1 MSESEKNK
9 DKIVSDNISEVG
21 AQKSSADNET
31 ILSRVSEEPAKII
44 TITSSGHRHHH
55 SSKSGKSRKRHHRS
69 KRKKIIKKVLLIV
82 GIILLLA
89 AIITAGSIAVLY
101 HTGKNEMK
109 PDRVK
114 IEAPKNVETVDD
126 GRYIY
131 YKNGKYKYKD
141 DIINMMFLGIDRNN
155 GLGTDGIGANGQADV
170 IAIAAI
176 DSAKSKVTIINVPRD
191 IITDVK
197 VFSSSGGYSGTEKM
211 QIALSFA
218 YGDGGDTS
226 CVNTMSAVRS
236 LFYNVPISSYF
247 ALKMEGVPELN
258 DSIGGVDVTSP
269 ETISIFEKGQKYHLD
284 GEDAL
289 LFVQRRDMES
299 VNANLKRNERQKVYL
314 NSFISKFINQTKSDI
329 GVPINVF
336 NASKPY
342 SFTNLNANRITYLAT
357 EFILNKKM
365 AIQMKS
371 VPVTVEKQG
380 NNAANYVK
388 EEQFY
393 ELFLDV
399 FYEKVK

>member
-1 MSESEKNK
+1 MSESGNNK

-31 ILSRVSEEPAKII
+31 ILSKVSEEPAKII
-44 TITSSGHRHHH
+44 TSSGHRHHH
-55 SSKSGKSRKRHHRS
+55 HSSKTGKSRKRHHRS
-69 KRKKIIKKVLLIV
+69 KRKKIIKRVLLII

-89 AIITAGSIAVLY
+89 AIITAGSVAVLY

-109 PDRVK
+109 PDKVK

-131 YKNGKYKYKD
+131 YKNGKYKYKN
-141 DIINMMFLGIDRNN
+141 DIINMLFLGIDRNN

-170 IAIAAI
+170 IALAAI
-176 DSAKSKVTIINVPRD
+176 DSSNSKVTIINVPRD

-197 VFSSSGGYSGTEKM
+197 VYSSSGGYSGTEKM

-218 YGDGGDTS
+218 YGDGADTS
-226 CVNTMSAVRS
+226 CVNAMSAVRS

-247 ALKMEGVPELN
+247 ALKMEGVPDLN
-258 DSIGGVDVTSP
+258 DSIGGVDVKSP
-269 ETISIFEKGQKYHLD
+269 ETISIFEKGEKYHLD

-289 LFVQRRDMES
+289 LFVQKRDMQS

-365 AIQMKS
+365 AIKMKS

-388 EEQFY
+388 EDEFY

>member
-1 MSESEKNK
+1 MSESEKNR

-31 ILSRVSEEPAKII
+31 ILSRVSEEPAKI
-44 TITSSGHRHHH
+44 ITSSGHRHHH

-109 PDRVK
+109 PDKVK

-269 ETISIFEKGQKYHLD
+269 ETISIFEKSQKYHLD

>member
-31 ILSRVSEEPAKII
+31 ILSRVSEEPAKI
-44 TITSSGHRHHH
+44 ITSSGHRHHH

-109 PDRVK
+109 PDKVK

-284 GEDAL
+284 GEDAF

>member
-1 MSESEKNK
+1 MSESGNNK

-31 ILSRVSEEPAKII
+31 ILSKVSEEPAKII
-44 TITSSGHRHHH
+44 TSSGHRHHHH

-69 KRKKIIKKVLLIV
+69 KRKKIIKRVLLII

-89 AIITAGSIAVLY
+89 AIITAGSVAVLY

-109 PDRVK
+109 PDKVK

-131 YKNGKYKYKD
+131 YKNGKYKYKN
-141 DIINMMFLGIDRNN
+141 DIINMLFLGIDRNN

-170 IAIAAI
+170 IALAAI
-176 DSAKSKVTIINVPRD
+176 DSSNSKVTIINVPRD

-197 VFSSSGGYSGTEKM
+197 VYSSSGGYSGTEKM

-218 YGDGGDTS
+218 YGDGADTS
-226 CVNTMSAVRS
+226 CVNAMSAVRS

-247 ALKMEGVPELN
+247 ALKMEGVPDLN
-258 DSIGGVDVTSP
+258 DSIGGVDVKSP
-269 ETISIFEKGQKYHLD
+269 ETISIFEKGEKYHLD

-289 LFVQRRDMES
+289 LFVQKRDMQS

-314 NSFISKFINQTKSDI
+314 NSFISKFIKQTKSDI

-365 AIQMKS
+365 AIKMKS

-388 EEQFY
+388 EDEFY

>member
-1 MSESEKNK
+1 MSESEKNR

-31 ILSRVSEEPAKII
+31 ILSKVSEEPAKII
-44 TITSSGHRHHH
+44 TSSGHRHHHH

-69 KRKKIIKKVLLIV
+69 KRKKIIKRVLLII

-89 AIITAGSIAVLY
+89 AIITAGSVAVLY

-109 PDRVK
+109 PDKVK

-131 YKNGKYKYKD
+131 YKNGKYKYKN
-141 DIINMMFLGIDRNN
+141 DIINMLFLGIDRNN

-170 IAIAAI
+170 IALAAI
-176 DSAKSKVTIINVPRD
+176 DSSNSKVTIINVPRD

-197 VFSSSGGYSGTEKM
+197 VYSSSGGYSGTEKM

-218 YGDGGDTS
+218 YGDGADTS
-226 CVNTMSAVRS
+226 CVNAMSAVRS

-247 ALKMEGVPELN
+247 ALKMEGVPDLN
-258 DSIGGVDVTSP
+258 DSIGGVDVKSP
-269 ETISIFEKGQKYHLD
+269 ETISIFEKGEKYHLD

-289 LFVQRRDMES
+289 LFVQKRDMQS

-365 AIQMKS
+365 AIKMKS

-388 EEQFY
+388 EDEFY

>member
-1 MSESEKNK
+1 MSESGNNK

-31 ILSRVSEEPAKII
+31 ILSKVSEEPAKII
-44 TITSSGHRHHH
+44 TSSGHRHHHH

-69 KRKKIIKKVLLIV
+69 KRKKIIKRVLLII

-89 AIITAGSIAVLY
+89 AIITAGSVAVLY

-109 PDRVK
+109 PDKVK

-131 YKNGKYKYKD
+131 YKNGKYKYKN
-141 DIINMMFLGIDRNN
+141 DIINMLFLGIDRNN

-170 IAIAAI
+170 IALAAI
-176 DSAKSKVTIINVPRD
+176 DSSNSKVTIINVPRD

-197 VFSSSGGYSGTEKM
+197 VYSSSGGYSGTEKM

-218 YGDGGDTS
+218 YGDGADTS
-226 CVNTMSAVRS
+226 CVNAMSAVRS

-247 ALKMEGVPELN
+247 ALKMEGVPDLN
-258 DSIGGVDVTSP
+258 DSIGGVDVKSP
-269 ETISIFEKGQKYHLD
+269 ETISIFEKGEKYHLD

-289 LFVQRRDMES
+289 LFVQKRDMQS

-365 AIQMKS
+365 AIKMKS

-388 EEQFY
+388 EDEFY

>member
-1 MSESEKNK
+1 MSESGNNK

-31 ILSRVSEEPAKII
+31 ILSKVSEEPAKII
-44 TITSSGHRHHH
+44 TSSGHRHHHH
-55 SSKSGKSRKRHHRS
+55 SSKSGKTRKRHHRS
-69 KRKKIIKKVLLIV
+69 KRKKIIKRVLLII

-89 AIITAGSIAVLY
+89 AIITAGSVAVLY

-109 PDRVK
+109 PDKVK

-131 YKNGKYKYKD
+131 YKNGKYKYKN
-141 DIINMMFLGIDRNN
+141 DIINMLFLGIDRNN

-170 IAIAAI
+170 IALAAI
-176 DSAKSKVTIINVPRD
+176 DSSNSKVTIINVPRD

-197 VFSSSGGYSGTEKM
+197 VYSSSGGYSGTEKM

-218 YGDGGDTS
+218 YGDGADTS
-226 CVNTMSAVRS
+226 CVNAMSAVRS

-247 ALKMEGVPELN
+247 ALKMEGVPDLN
-258 DSIGGVDVTSP
+258 DSIGGVDVKSP
-269 ETISIFEKGQKYHLD
+269 ETISIFEKGEKYHLD

-289 LFVQRRDMES
+289 LFVQKRDMQS

-365 AIQMKS
+365 AIKMKS

-388 EEQFY
+388 EDEFY

>member
-1 MSESEKNK
+1 MSESGNNK

-31 ILSRVSEEPAKII
+31 ILSKVSEEPAKII
-44 TITSSGHRHHH
+44 TSSGHRHHHH

-69 KRKKIIKKVLLIV
+69 KRKKIIKRVLLII

-89 AIITAGSIAVLY
+89 AIITAGSVAVLY

-109 PDRVK
+109 PDKVK

-131 YKNGKYKYKD
+131 YKNGKYKYKN
-141 DIINMMFLGIDRNN
+141 DIINMLFLGIDRNN

-170 IAIAAI
+170 IALAAI
-176 DSAKSKVTIINVPRD
+176 DSSNSKVTIINVPRD

-197 VFSSSGGYSGTEKM
+197 VYSSSGGYSGTEKM

-218 YGDGGDTS
+218 YGDGADTS
-226 CVNTMSAVRS
+226 CVNAMSAVRS

-247 ALKMEGVPELN
+247 ALKMEGVPDLN
-258 DSIGGVDVTSP
+258 DSIGGVDVKSP
-269 ETISIFEKGQKYHLD
+269 ETISIFEKGEKYHLD

-289 LFVQRRDMES
+289 LFVQKRDMQS

-314 NSFISKFINQTKSDI
+314 NSFILKFINQTKSDI
-329 GVPINVF
+329 GVPINLF

-365 AIQMKS
+365 AIKMKS

-388 EEQFY
+388 EDEFY

>member
-1 MSESEKNK
+1 
-9 DKIVSDNISEVG
+9 
-21 AQKSSADNET
+21 
-31 ILSRVSEEPAKII
+31 
-44 TITSSGHRHHH
+44 
-55 SSKSGKSRKRHHRS
+55 
-69 KRKKIIKKVLLIV
+69 
-82 GIILLLA
+82 
-89 AIITAGSIAVLY
+89 
-101 HTGKNEMK
+101 
-109 PDRVK
+109 
-114 IEAPKNVETVDD
+114 
-126 GRYIY
+126 
-131 YKNGKYKYKD
+131 
-141 DIINMMFLGIDRNN
+141 
-155 GLGTDGIGANGQADV
+155 
-170 IAIAAI
+170 
-176 DSAKSKVTIINVPRD
+176 
-191 IITDVK
+191 
-197 VFSSSGGYSGTEKM
+197 
-211 QIALSFA
+211 
-218 YGDGGDTS
+218 
-226 CVNTMSAVRS
+226 MSAVRS

>member
-1 MSESEKNK
+1 MSESGNNK

-31 ILSRVSEEPAKII
+31 ILSRVSEEPAKI
-44 TITSSGHRHHH
+44 ITSSGHRHHH

-109 PDRVK
+109 PDKVK

-269 ETISIFEKGQKYHLD
+269 ETISIFEKGFKIY
-284 GEDAL
+284 
-289 LFVQRRDMES
+289 
-299 VNANLKRNERQKVYL
+299 
-314 NSFISKFINQTKSDI
+314 
-329 GVPINVF
+329 
-336 NASKPY
+336 
-342 SFTNLNANRITYLAT
+342 
-357 EFILNKKM
+357 
-365 AIQMKS
+365 
-371 VPVTVEKQG
+371 
-380 NNAANYVK
+380 
-388 EEQFY
+388 
-393 ELFLDV
+393 
-399 FYEKVK
+399 

>member
-31 ILSRVSEEPAKII
+31 ILSRVSEEPAKI
-44 TITSSGHRHHH
+44 ITSSGHRHHH

-109 PDRVK
+109 PDKVK

-170 IAIAAI
+170 IAIATI

-314 NSFISKFINQTKSDI
+314 NSFISKFINHTKSDI

>member
-1 MSESEKNK
+1 MSESGNNK

-44 TITSSGHRHHH
+44 TSSGHRHHH

-69 KRKKIIKKVLLIV
+69 KRKKIIKRVLLII

-89 AIITAGSIAVLY
+89 AIITAGSVAVLY

-109 PDRVK
+109 PDKVK

-131 YKNGKYKYKD
+131 YKNGKYKYKN
-141 DIINMMFLGIDRNN
+141 DIINMLFLGIDRNN

-170 IAIAAI
+170 IALAAI
-176 DSAKSKVTIINVPRD
+176 DSSNSKVTIINVPRD

-197 VFSSSGGYSGTEKM
+197 VYSSSGGYSGTEKM

-218 YGDGGDTS
+218 YGDGADTS
-226 CVNTMSAVRS
+226 CVNAMSAVRS

-247 ALKMEGVPELN
+247 ALKMEGVPDLN
-258 DSIGGVDVTSP
+258 DSIGGVDVKSP
-269 ETISIFEKGQKYHLD
+269 ETISIFEKGEKYHLD

-289 LFVQRRDMES
+289 LFVQKRDMQS

-365 AIQMKS
+365 AIKMKS

-388 EEQFY
+388 EDEFY

>member
-31 ILSRVSEEPAKII
+31 ILSKVSEEPAKII
-44 TITSSGHRHHH
+44 TSSGHRHHHH

-69 KRKKIIKKVLLIV
+69 KRKKIIKRVLLII

-89 AIITAGSIAVLY
+89 AIITAGSVAVLY

-109 PDRVK
+109 PDKVK

-131 YKNGKYKYKD
+131 YKNGKYKYKN
-141 DIINMMFLGIDRNN
+141 DIINMLFLGIDRNN

-170 IAIAAI
+170 IALAAI
-176 DSAKSKVTIINVPRD
+176 DSSNSKVTIINVPRD

-197 VFSSSGGYSGTEKM
+197 VYSSSGGYSGTEKM

-218 YGDGGDTS
+218 YGDGADTS
-226 CVNTMSAVRS
+226 CVNAMSAVRS

-247 ALKMEGVPELN
+247 ALKMEGVPDLN
-258 DSIGGVDVTSP
+258 DSIGGVDVKSP
-269 ETISIFEKGQKYHLD
+269 ETISIFEKGEKYHLD

-289 LFVQRRDMES
+289 LFVQKRDMQS

-365 AIQMKS
+365 AIKMKS

-388 EEQFY
+388 EDEFY

>member
-1 MSESEKNK
+1 MSESEKNR

>member
-31 ILSRVSEEPAKII
+31 ILSRVSEEPAKI
-44 TITSSGHRHHH
+44 ITSSGHRHHH

-109 PDRVK
+109 PDKVK

-365 AIQMKS
+365 AIKMKS

>member
-21 AQKSSADNET
+21 AQKSSANET
-31 ILSRVSEEPAKII
+31 ILSKVSEEPAKII
-44 TITSSGHRHHH
+44 TSSGHRHHHH

-69 KRKKIIKKVLLIV
+69 KRKKIIKRVLLII

-89 AIITAGSIAVLY
+89 AIITAGSVAVLY

-109 PDRVK
+109 PDKVK

-131 YKNGKYKYKD
+131 YKNGKYKYKN
-141 DIINMMFLGIDRNN
+141 DIINMLFLGIDRNN

-170 IAIAAI
+170 IALAAI
-176 DSAKSKVTIINVPRD
+176 DSSNSKVTIINVPRD

-197 VFSSSGGYSGTEKM
+197 VYSSSGGYSGTEKM

-218 YGDGGDTS
+218 YGDGADTS
-226 CVNTMSAVRS
+226 CVNAMSAVRS

-247 ALKMEGVPELN
+247 ALKMEGVPDLN
-258 DSIGGVDVTSP
+258 DSIGGVDVKSP
-269 ETISIFEKGQKYHLD
+269 ETISIFEKGEKYHLD

-289 LFVQRRDMES
+289 LFVQKRDMQS

-365 AIQMKS
+365 AIKMKS

-388 EEQFY
+388 EDEFY

>member
-31 ILSRVSEEPAKII
+31 ILSRVSEEPAKI
-44 TITSSGHRHHH
+44 ITSSGHRHHH

-109 PDRVK
+109 PDKVK

-131 YKNGKYKYKD
+131 YKNGKYKYKN
-141 DIINMMFLGIDRNN
+141 DIINMLFLGIDRNN

-170 IAIAAI
+170 IALAAI
-176 DSAKSKVTIINVPRD
+176 DSSNSKVTIINVPRD

-197 VFSSSGGYSGTEKM
+197 VYSSSGGYSGTEKM

-218 YGDGGDTS
+218 YGDGADTS
-226 CVNTMSAVRS
+226 CVNAMSAVRS

-247 ALKMEGVPELN
+247 ALKMEGVPDLN
-258 DSIGGVDVTSP
+258 DSIGGVDVKSP
-269 ETISIFEKGQKYHLD
+269 ETISIFEKGEKYHLD

-289 LFVQRRDMES
+289 LFVQKRDMQS

-314 NSFISKFINQTKSDI
+314 NSFILKFINQTKSDI

-365 AIQMKS
+365 AIKMKS

-388 EEQFY
+388 EDEFY

>member
-31 ILSRVSEEPAKII
+31 ILSRVSEEPAKI
-44 TITSSGHRHHH
+44 ITSSGHRHHH

-109 PDRVK
+109 PDKVK

-170 IAIAAI
+170 IAIATI

>member
-1 MSESEKNK
+1 MSESGNNK

-31 ILSRVSEEPAKII
+31 ILSKVSEEPAKII
-44 TITSSGHRHHH
+44 TSSGHRHHHH

-69 KRKKIIKKVLLIV
+69 KRKKIIKRVLLII

-89 AIITAGSIAVLY
+89 AIITAGSVAVLY

-109 PDRVK
+109 PDKVK

-131 YKNGKYKYKD
+131 YKNGKYKYKN
-141 DIINMMFLGIDRNN
+141 DIINMLFLGIDRNN

-170 IAIAAI
+170 IALAAI
-176 DSAKSKVTIINVPRD
+176 DSSNSKVTIINVPRD

-197 VFSSSGGYSGTEKM
+197 VYSSSGGYSGTEKM

-218 YGDGGDTS
+218 YGDGADTS
-226 CVNTMSAVRS
+226 CVNAMSAVRS

-247 ALKMEGVPELN
+247 ALKMEGVPDLN
-258 DSIGGVDVTSP
+258 DSIGGVDVKSP
-269 ETISIFEKGQKYHLD
+269 ETISIFEKGEKYHLD

-289 LFVQRRDMES
+289 LFVQKRDMQS

>member
-1 MSESEKNK
+1 MSESGNNK

-31 ILSRVSEEPAKII
+31 ILSKVSEEPAKII
-44 TITSSGHRHHH
+44 TSSGHRHHHH

-69 KRKKIIKKVLLIV
+69 KRKKIIKRVLLII

-89 AIITAGSIAVLY
+89 AIITAGSVAVLY

-109 PDRVK
+109 PDKVK

-131 YKNGKYKYKD
+131 YKNGKYKYKN
-141 DIINMMFLGIDRNN
+141 DIINMLFLGIDRNN

-170 IAIAAI
+170 IAIATI

>member
-1 MSESEKNK
+1 MSESGNNK

-31 ILSRVSEEPAKII
+31 ILSKVSEEPAKII
-44 TITSSGHRHHH
+44 TSSGHRHHH
-55 SSKSGKSRKRHHRS
+55 LSSKSGKSRKRHHRS
-69 KRKKIIKKVLLIV
+69 KRKKIIKRVLLII

-89 AIITAGSIAVLY
+89 AIITAGSVAVLY

-109 PDRVK
+109 PDKVK

-131 YKNGKYKYKD
+131 YKNGKYKYKN
-141 DIINMMFLGIDRNN
+141 DIINMLFLGIDRNN

-170 IAIAAI
+170 IALAAI
-176 DSAKSKVTIINVPRD
+176 DSSNSKVTIINVPRD

-197 VFSSSGGYSGTEKM
+197 VYSSSGGYSGTEKM

-218 YGDGGDTS
+218 YGDGADTS
-226 CVNTMSAVRS
+226 CVNAMSAVRS

-247 ALKMEGVPELN
+247 ALKMEGVPDLN
-258 DSIGGVDVTSP
+258 DSIGGVDVKSP
-269 ETISIFEKGQKYHLD
+269 ETISIFEKGEKYHLD

-289 LFVQRRDMES
+289 LFVQKRDMQS

-365 AIQMKS
+365 AIKMKS

-388 EEQFY
+388 EDEFY

>member
-1 MSESEKNK
+1 MSESGNNK

-31 ILSRVSEEPAKII
+31 ILSKVSEEPAKII
-44 TITSSGHRHHH
+44 TSSGHRHHHH

-69 KRKKIIKKVLLIV
+69 KRKKIIKRVLLII

-89 AIITAGSIAVLY
+89 AIITAGSVAVLY

-109 PDRVK
+109 PDKVK

-131 YKNGKYKYKD
+131 YKNGKYKYKN
-141 DIINMMFLGIDRNN
+141 DIINMLFLGIDRNN

-170 IAIAAI
+170 IALAAI
-176 DSAKSKVTIINVPRD
+176 DSSNSKVTIINVPRD

-197 VFSSSGGYSGTEKM
+197 VYSSSGGYSGTEKM

>member
-1 MSESEKNK
+1 MSESGNNK

-31 ILSRVSEEPAKII
+31 ILSKVSEEPAKII
-44 TITSSGHRHHH
+44 TSSGHRHHHH

-69 KRKKIIKKVLLIV
+69 KRKKIIKRVLLII

-89 AIITAGSIAVLY
+89 AIITAGSVAVLY

-109 PDRVK
+109 PDKVK

-131 YKNGKYKYKD
+131 YKNGKYKYKN
-141 DIINMMFLGIDRNN
+141 DIINMLFLGIDRNN

-170 IAIAAI
+170 IALAAI
-176 DSAKSKVTIINVPRD
+176 DSSNSKVTIINVPRD

-197 VFSSSGGYSGTEKM
+197 VYSSSGGYSGTEKM

-218 YGDGGDTS
+218 YGDGADTS
-226 CVNTMSAVRS
+226 CVNAMSAVRS

-247 ALKMEGVPELN
+247 ALKMEGVPDLN
-258 DSIGGVDVTSP
+258 DSIGGVDVKSP
-269 ETISIFEKGQKYHLD
+269 ETISIFEKGEKYHLD

-289 LFVQRRDMES
+289 LFVQKRDMQS

-365 AIQMKS
+365 GIKMKC

-388 EEQFY
+388 ENEFY

>member
-1 MSESEKNK
+1 MSESEKNR

-44 TITSSGHRHHH
+44 TSSGQRHHH

-109 PDRVK
+109 PDKVK

-226 CVNTMSAVRS
+226 CVNTMFAVRS

-365 AIQMKS
+365 AIKMKS

-388 EEQFY
+388 EDEFY

>member
-1 MSESEKNK
+1 MSESEKNR

-31 ILSRVSEEPAKII
+31 ILSRVSEEPAKI
-44 TITSSGHRHHH
+44 ITSSGHRHHH

-109 PDRVK
+109 PDKVK

-269 ETISIFEKGQKYHLD
+269 ETISMFEKGQKYHLD

>member
-1 MSESEKNK
+1 MSESGNNK

-31 ILSRVSEEPAKII
+31 ILSKVSEEPAKII
-44 TITSSGHRHHH
+44 TSSGHRHHHH

-69 KRKKIIKKVLLIV
+69 KRKKIIKRVLLII

-89 AIITAGSIAVLY
+89 AIITAGSVAVLY

-109 PDRVK
+109 PDKVK

-131 YKNGKYKYKD
+131 YKNGKYKYKN
-141 DIINMMFLGIDRNN
+141 DIINMLFLGIDRNN

-170 IAIAAI
+170 IALAAI
-176 DSAKSKVTIINVPRD
+176 DSSNSKVTIINVPRD

-197 VFSSSGGYSGTEKM
+197 VYSSSGGYSGTEKM

-218 YGDGGDTS
+218 YGDGADTS
-226 CVNTMSAVRS
+226 CVNAMSAVRS

-247 ALKMEGVPELN
+247 ALKMEGVPDLN
-258 DSIGGVDVTSP
+258 DSIGGVDVKSP
-269 ETISIFEKGQKYHLD
+269 ETISIFEKGEKYHLD

-289 LFVQRRDMES
+289 LFVQKRDMQS

-342 SFTNLNANRITYLAT
+342 SFTNLNANRTTYLAT

-365 AIQMKS
+365 AIKMKS

-388 EEQFY
+388 EDEFY

>member
-1 MSESEKNK
+1 MSESEKNR

-31 ILSRVSEEPAKII
+31 ILSRVSEEPAKI
-44 TITSSGHRHHH
+44 ITSSGHRHHH

-109 PDRVK
+109 PDKVK

-226 CVNTMSAVRS
+226 CVNTISALRS
-236 LFYNVPISSYF
+236 LFYNVPISPYS
-247 ALKMEGVPELN
+247 ALKM

-314 NSFISKFINQTKSDI
+314 NSFISKFTNQTKSDI

>member
-31 ILSRVSEEPAKII
+31 ILSRVSEEPAKI
-44 TITSSGHRHHH
+44 ITSSGHRHHH

-109 PDRVK
+109 PDKVK

-170 IAIAAI
+170 IAIATI

-365 AIQMKS
+365 AIKMKS

-388 EEQFY
+388 EDEFY

>member
-31 ILSRVSEEPAKII
+31 ILSRVSEEPAKI
-44 TITSSGHRHHH
+44 ITSSGHRHHH

-109 PDRVK
+109 PDKVK

-299 VNANLKRNERQKVYL
+299 VNANLKRNERQKFYL

>member
-1 MSESEKNK
+1 MSESEKNR

-31 ILSRVSEEPAKII
+31 ILSRVSEEPAKI
-44 TITSSGHRHHH
+44 ITSSGHRHHH

-109 PDRVK
+109 PDKVK

-365 AIQMKS
+365 AIKMKS

-388 EEQFY
+388 EDEFY

>member
-1 MSESEKNK
+1 MSESEKNR

-155 GLGTDGIGANGQADV
+155 GLGIGANGQADV